1 MRAQPIFLLCLCCC
15 YQKEIWDVRETAR
28 RYSLSFSDQ
37 IIFPSID
44 RGNTGKA
51 DGSFHRTPSPF
62 QVVKSLSRNR
72 GCAHSRASGRRS
84 LQEYGLL
91 LYNKWIKAPI
101 HALGDLALKSRS
113 YSLYTYSGHAI
124 EQVFIGPSNSDRPSF
139 LYDRELL
146 AMYAR

>member
-1 MRAQPIFLLCLCCC
+1 MINITRDKARIIYNFKQDYNNIISKRLHTQPIFLLCLLLLS
-15 YQKEIWDVRETAR
+15 KRDLSVRETAR
-28 RYSLSFSDQ
+28 RCSLSFSDQ

-62 QVVKSLSRNR
+62 QVVKSLSQSR

-91 LYNKWIKAPI
+91 LYNK
-101 HALGDLALKSRS
+101 
-113 YSLYTYSGHAI
+113 
-124 EQVFIGPSNSDRPSF
+124 
-139 LYDRELL
+139 
-146 AMYAR
+146 